1 MKVERVCVS
10 PAYGKNGCVVGAFDL
25 DDATSATGRGAPN
38 QEDAVLRCAPLRLW
52 DRRDDLE
59 LRAFRE
65 NRDTHWAE
73 PGHRTLTA

>member
-25 DDATSATGRGAPN
+25 DDATS
-38 QEDAVLRCAPLRLW
+38 
-52 DRRDDLE
+52 DDGPGS
-59 LRAFRE
+59 
-65 NRDTHWAE
+65 AE